1 MTRDANLFDNILVRR
16 SALIF
21 DFVAGGERFQVTT
34 TYDSSKRSHRGIVKA
49 VITLYP
55 ERERL
60 VGYIICMTTMEA
72 FDADERPL
80 GKFPDR
86 DCAMDAILAAY
97 LLREADQ

>member
-1 MTRDANLFDNILVRR
+1 
-16 SALIF
+16 
-21 DFVAGGERFQVTT
+21 
-34 TYDSSKRSHRGIVKA
+34 
-49 VITLYP
+49 
-55 ERERL
+55 
-60 VGYIICMTTMEA
+60 MEA